1 MDLTIRTLHE
11 TTTNT
16 RQVKLCTRPHMQYM
30 TLHTACDRQVNSTHC
45 YISSVYTM
53 HTPSSDGH
61 LMSVQVHTLVEE
73 RDLMRDA

>member
-1 MDLTIRTLHE
+1 
-11 TTTNT
+11 
-16 RQVKLCTRPHMQYM
+16 MQYM
-30 TLHTACDRQVNSTHC
+30 TLHTACDRQVNTPPTAR

-53 HTPSSDGH
+53 HTPSSDGR